1 MREGISAYP
10 GAKSYLG
17 SLVAQCMP
25 YKGRKLYLETFGGMA
40 NNTLHKAPH
49 MIEIY
54 NDIDSNLT
62 HLMSCLNNTADRR
75 EVFNRILS
83 FPYSE
88 ECFKHCKKVIQEGY
102 CTSKVDR
109 ITYAAF
115 IWYVLLASK
124 NGGQETF
131 RGIKTGGEEEAF
143 KNKIIKKYPV
153 LQRLEGVQ
161 VWNEDAIKV
170 IEYMKKVNIPSFIFS
185 DSPYY
190 KNRAGYKYNMQSD
203 FDHEKYCMAFK
214 DMSHLFM
221 ICGTDN
227 EVYEDIL
234 VKKLHLNK
242 YLVADVPNTMGFT
255 KAGMP
260 KPRMNEIVWTNYRI
274 EDLR

>member
-1 MREGISAYP
+1 MREGIAAYP

-17 SLVAQCMP
+17 PWMAQCMP
-25 YKGRKLYLETFGGMA
+25 YKSVTLSIEVFGGMA
-40 NNTLHKAPH
+40 NNTIHKPPH
-49 MIEIY
+49 KMEVY
-54 NDIDSNLT
+54 NDMDSNLT
-62 HLMSCLNNTADRR
+62 HLLSCLNNIVDRR
-75 EVFNRILS
+75 ALFNCILS

-88 ECFKHCKKVIQEGY
+88 DWFKHCRKVTQEGY
-102 CTSKVDR
+102 CNSKVDR
-109 ITYAAF
+109 ITYAAYV
-115 IWYVLLASK
+115 WYVLLASK
-124 NGGQETF
+124 NGGQQTF
-131 RGIKTGGEEEAF
+131 KGIKTGGEEEAF
-143 KNKIIKKYPV
+143 RNKIIKKAPV

-170 IEYMKKVNIPSFIFS
+170 LEYMKKVTIPSFIFS

-190 KNRAGYKYNMQSD
+190 KNHAGYKYNMQSG

-214 DMSHLFM
+214 DMPHLFM

-242 YLVADVPNTMGFT
+242 YLIADVPNTMGFT

-260 KPRMNEIVWTNYRI
+260 KPRMEEIIWTNYRI